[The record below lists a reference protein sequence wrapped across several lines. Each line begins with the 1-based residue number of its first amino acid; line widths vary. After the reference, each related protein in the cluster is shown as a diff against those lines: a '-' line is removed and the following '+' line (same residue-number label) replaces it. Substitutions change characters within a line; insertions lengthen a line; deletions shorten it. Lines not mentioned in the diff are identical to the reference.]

1 MRTSML
7 FVLLAVP
14 ILVVSAGLVRAA
26 DEDVPAPPPPPPGY
40 RGDSTPPPVEHDK
53 GANRRNEEIEP
64 DITITTRGTD
74 QVEEYRYNGQLYM
87 IKITPKHG
95 VPYYLIDEQG
105 RGQFKRSDLQPDVKP
120 PMWVLKRF

>member
-7 FVLLAVP
+7 FVLLAAP
-14 ILVVSAGLVRAA
+14 MFAVSAGPVRG
-26 DEDVPAPPPPPPGY
+26 DNRDVPPPPSPPPGY
-40 RGDSTPPPVEHDK
+40 RGDSTPPPVE
-53 GANRRNEEIEP
+53 RNNSAPREDTEP

-74 QVEEYRYNGQLYM
+74 RVEEYRYNGQLYM

-95 VPYYLIDEQG
+95 VPYYLIDEEG